1 MLLPVVRFGAVIQ
14 KMKVKETRMKKEEV
28 EKKLENQNLQQ
39 MKEIIN
45 LKRRVMDRTQGNRN
59 QRGKK
64 SMKWMIQMK
73 MMIRQIYIMVSTFV
87 LKH

>member
-14 KMKVKETRMKKEEV
+14 KMKVKKTRMKKEEV

-45 LKRRVMDRTQGNRN
+45 LKRRVMERTQGNRN

-73 MMIRQIYIMVSTFV
+73 MMIRQIHIMVSTFV
-87 LKH
+87 MKH